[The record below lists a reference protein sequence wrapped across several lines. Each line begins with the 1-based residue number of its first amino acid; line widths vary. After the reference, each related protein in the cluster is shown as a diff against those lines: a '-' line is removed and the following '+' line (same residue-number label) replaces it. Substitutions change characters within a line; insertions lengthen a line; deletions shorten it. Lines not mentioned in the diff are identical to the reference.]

1 MESVSLS
8 VADVVDLLR
17 AEGSDVS
24 DIEAKA
30 ARRGY
35 PQDLAPTLSAFGNMP
50 GGGVVVL
57 GLDERAGFEAV
68 GVYDAAD
75 AQSRLAAQARQA
87 VAPPLRVS
95 FVTDVVEGS
104 TVVLARV
111 RELPTTDKPCE
122 VTATGHAYLRSYDG
136 DYPLSDLE
144 RQGFV
149 ANRGVARHDQ
159 AAADGAARSDLDD
172 VLVATYIANCRARSP
187 RLAAMPDDDI
197 LRHTRVVTRDGIP
210 TLAGLYALATY
221 PQTQYPTLSITAS
234 VAPRPNDPAGTRSAD
249 VAHFDGPL
257 PELLDQAVAWVRR
270 NTRTR
275 VRFGADGH
283 GRDEPEY
290 PAEAVRE
297 LVANALVHRD
307 LGPHALSTRVAM
319 TLRHDRLVIANPGG
333 LHGLTVE
340 QLGAGTGGSAR
351 NQSLYDIC
359 KDVRT
364 PDGRRV
370 IEGIGSGIA
379 TVRQSLNEAGMTPPH
394 FVDAGVRFTAIVP
407 DHALLDQDDLA
418 WLATLPGARGLTD
431 TQRHVLALMRHGV
444 SWTNRSLRDRFP
456 MDSTQARSLLT
467 DLVERQ
473 LAEPLGDGRGRAYRL
488 GPAADQGSREVKP
501 ADHTKNSQV
510 ILSLLADGPLGVKA
524 LADASGLSERQVRY
538 AVARLRDTGA
548 VELLGGTGRA
558 GTVYRR
564 TDQTG

>member
-1 MESVSLS
+1 ME
-8 VADVVDLLR
+8 AN
-17 AEGSDVS
+17 
-24 DIEAKA
+24 A
-30 ARRGY
+30 AHQGY

-87 VAPPLRVS
+87 VAPPLRMS
-95 FVTDVVEGS
+95 FVTDVVEGR

-122 VTATGHAYLRSYDG
+122 ATATGHAYLRSYDG
-136 DYPLSDLE
+136 DYPLSALE

-159 AAADGAARSDLDD
+159 APAEGARRSDLDD
-172 VLVATYIANCRARSP
+172 DV
-187 RLAAMPDDDI
+187 
-197 LRHTRVVTRDGIP
+197 LRHTRVVTRDDTP
-210 TLAGLYALATY
+210 TLAGLYALGAY
-221 PQTQYPTLSITAS
+221 PQTQYPTLAITAS
-234 VAPRPNDPAGTRSAD
+234 VASRPNDPVGTRSAD
-249 VAHFDGPL
+249 VAHLDGPL
-257 PELLDQAVAWVRR
+257 AELLDQAVAWVQR

-307 LGPHALSTRVAM
+307 LGPHALSTRVTM

-379 TVRQSLNEAGMTPPH
+379 AVRQSLNRAGMTPPH
-394 FVDAGVRFTAIVP
+394 FIDAGIRFTAIVP
-407 DHALLDQDDLA
+407 DHALLDQDDIA
-418 WLATLPGARGLTD
+418 WLAALPEARGLSD
-431 TQRHVLALMRHGV
+431 TQRHVLALMRHGT
-444 SWTNRSLRDRFP
+444 SWTNRSFRDRFP
-456 MDSTQARSLLT
+456 MDSTHAARS
-467 DLVERQ
+467 
-473 LAEPLGDGRGRAYRL
+473 
-488 GPAADQGSREVKP
+488 
-501 ADHTKNSQV
+501 
-510 ILSLLADGPLGVKA
+510 
-524 LADASGLSERQVRY
+524 
-538 AVARLRDTGA
+538 
-548 VELLGGTGRA
+548 
-558 GTVYRR
+558 
-564 TDQTG
+564 

>member
-1 MESVSLS
+1 MESVILS
-8 VADVVDLLR
+8 VEDVVDLLR

-30 ARRGY
+30 AHRGY

-122 VTATGHAYLRSYDG
+122 VTATGQAYLRSYDG
-136 DYPLSDLE
+136 DYPLSALE

-159 AAADGAARSDLDD
+159 APADGAERSDLDGA
-172 VLVATYIANCRARSP
+172 LVATFIANCRARSP
-187 RLAAMPDDDI
+187 RLAAMPDEDV

-210 TLAGLYALATY
+210 TLAGLYALGAY

-234 VAPRPNDPAGTRSAD
+234 VAPRPNDPVGTRSAD

-270 NTRTR
+270 NTKTR

-307 LGPHALSTRVAM
+307 LGPHALSTRVTM
-319 TLRHDRLVIANPGG
+319 TLRHDRLVISNPGG

-364 PDGRRV
+364 SDGRRV

-379 TVRQSLNEAGMTPPH
+379 TVRQSLNKAGMTPPH
-394 FVDAGVRFTAIVP
+394 FVDAGISFTAIVP

-418 WLATLPGARGLTD
+418 WLATLPRTRGLSD
-431 TQRHVLALMRHGV
+431 TQRHVLALMRHGA

-456 MDSTQARSLLT
+456 MDSTHARSLLT

-473 LAEPLGDGRGRAYRL
+473 LAEPLGDGRGRTYRL
-488 GPAADQGSREVKP
+488 EPSADQSPHVAKP
-501 ADHTKNSQV
+501 ADRTKNSEV
-510 ILSLLADGPLGVKA
+510 VLSLLSDGPLGIKA
-524 LADASGLSERQVRY
+524 LADAGGLSERQVRY
-538 AVARLRDTGA
+538 AVGRLRDTGA
-548 VELLGGTGRA
+548 VELLGGAGRP

-564 TDQTG
+564 VDQTA